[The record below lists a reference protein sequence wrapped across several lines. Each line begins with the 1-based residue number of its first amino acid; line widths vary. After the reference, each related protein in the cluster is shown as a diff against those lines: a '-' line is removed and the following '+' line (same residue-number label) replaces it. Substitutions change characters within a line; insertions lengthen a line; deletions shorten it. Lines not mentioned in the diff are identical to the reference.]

1 MTVADLRAETMDLW
15 VVDLETTGLDETTHV
30 PLEVAAVNI
39 RTGEAIEF
47 VPFLHPADLAAADPD
62 ALRIN
67 SYFERG
73 VYKRALDPMATQTS
87 YAALFNALHG
97 HRFGGANPRFDAAM
111 LRHALGR
118 LQSGH
123 VPGSAVPYRPADE
136 TWHYRLADVC
146 SYVAG
151 ALGMEPDDI
160 PGMNVACELLD
171 VSNSQAHSAFHDA
184 HAAAECFRRARQIRT
199 EQKEMSTTNA

>member
-1 MTVADLRAETMDLW
+1 MTVADLRAEKMDLW
-15 VVDLETTGLDETTHV
+15 VVDLETTGLDETIHV
-30 PLEVAAVNI
+30 PLEVAAVNL
-39 RTGEAIEF
+39 RTGELIEF
-47 VPFLHPADLAAADPD
+47 VPFLHPTDLAAADPV
-62 ALRIN
+62 ALGIN
-67 SYFERG
+67 RYFERG
-73 VYKRALDPMATQTS
+73 VYKRALDAPATQTH
-87 YAALFNALHG
+87 YAQLFDALRG

-118 LQSGH
+118 MQSGH

-171 VSNSQAHSAFHDA
+171 VINAESHSAISDA
-184 HAAAECFRRARQIRT
+184 HAAVECFERARRIST